1 MWVRFSPLP
10 LNNNNMDY
18 KQFIIGMILSMSKN
32 HKKEQLYT
40 MSLQDLVYLK
50 DQLLDKIDGYLKVSN
65 KNYIN

>member
-1 MWVRFSPLP
+1 
-10 LNNNNMDY
+10 MDY

-32 HKKEQLYT
+32 HDKQELYT
-40 MSLQDLVYLK
+40 MSTQDLVYLK